1 MDESGRMLSSLLM
14 FSQSLKKVL
23 AIIFLVDKFNILMDD
38 GLVISG
44 GFDIAVDIHC
54 DDISCSEL
62 LTTEWRH
69 QFFCQDIDGEV
80 MIPFS
85 TLLVQ
90 LKKLQLQLTDEG
102 LDLYSLSVIDVELE
116 YDELAWHHQQL
127 SQLVPFKPKHEVA
140 EVALHDYGLLFP
152 TPW

>member
-1 MDESGRMLSSLLM
+1 
-14 FSQSLKKVL
+14 
-23 AIIFLVDKFNILMDD
+23 
-38 GLVISG
+38 
-44 GFDIAVDIHC
+44 
-54 DDISCSEL
+54 
-62 LTTEWRH
+62 
-69 QFFCQDIDGEV
+69 

-152 TPW
+152 TPGSVRYDRCSLCWQLEGPGGVSSCCV